1 MFCWF
6 FKLTISHSYD
16 VDKPV
21 VGITKNHIDKCA
33 ECRKFHKVCGSLK
46 KTLPKEAKIMGQ
58 KYPSVS
64 TEKIMQG
71 ISESP
76 ANSLIVRNK
85 FRPIAIAAMFAF
97 LFSLGIVFYQSE
109 RHTEKSDN
117 FDKAVNEVTSIISF
131 DREGILSELIEEP
144 LDTELQNIIADAE
157 SAAYFLFSCVG
168 VNEEDLKR
176 IQ

>member
-6 FKLTISHSYD
+6 FKLTISHSCD

-21 VGITKNHIDKCA
+21 GGITRNHIDKCA
-33 ECRKFHKVCGSLK
+33 ECRHFHKACGSLK
-46 KTLPKEAKIMGQ
+46 KALPEEAKIMEQ

-76 ANSLIVRNK
+76 ANSMIVRNK
-85 FRPIAIAAMFAF
+85 FRPIAIAAIIV
-97 LFSLGIVFYQSE
+97 LVFSLGIALFQSE
-109 RHTEKSDN
+109 RHNEKNNN
-117 FDKAVNEVTSIISF
+117 FDQAVNEVAGMINF
-131 DREGILSELIEEP
+131 NRERILSELIEEP

-157 SAAYFLFSCVG
+157 SAAYFLFSCAG
-168 VNEEDLKR
+168 VNEEDLKG